1 MVNLIN
7 AVNFFGKIIEWDSKK
22 TAIWLIVIQAV
33 IAVIAITL
41 IIYLILHKWS
51 KSQTTET
58 VVVAA
63 AAAQPTPQPEVI
75 YVPEPKTEAE
85 RELTGISL
93 DLGVVQRE
101 FTVGDKFGC
110 DGLVINAEYNVSP
123 TQETLVDY
131 TLIEEETYERLTKK
145 DKAHGV
151 YVIKPTLYIVGKKV
165 VTVKYGGQTAAY
177 TISVNER
184 DEDPYAYEEVEPI
197 AAPVYDEKTR
207 ELLSIS
213 LNTDNVKKD
222 YFVGDSLDHEGL
234 VVLAHYNV
242 EPLEEEVADYAVLP
256 PDMGKKGKPTVTITY
271 QGKTVGYQITVT
283 PAPEEPKEEP
293 QVVEQQPTVIVQR
306 ADPIILEEESISS
319 KLRYDKSFTAR
330 LIQSEDEI
338 KYLYTDL
345 KNELISF
352 KNVHARIS
360 WKRETFKCHKDV
372 VAKFAYRGK
381 QLCIFLPLN
390 PNDYMDDNNHPVED
404 ASDMSCYED
413 TPLMIRLKSKR
424 RVKFARQL
432 INTVMEKFGI
442 PRVEHES
449 VDFYLPYEGILEL
462 INKGLIKREIKSPED
477 EKIFDENAQANT
489 EAKEDDTF
497 ALTEVAPGIYVTKKD

>member
-1 MVNLIN
+1 MVNLLN
-7 AVNFFGKIIEWDSKK
+7 AVNFFGQIIDWNSRT
-22 TAIWLIVIQAV
+22 TAIWLIVIQAI

-41 IIYLILHKWS
+41 IVYLILHRWS
-51 KSQTTET
+51 KSHSQE
-58 VVVAA
+58 VVAMA
-63 AAAQPTPQPEVI
+63 VAQPTTQTEVI
-75 YVPEPKTEAE
+75 YVPEPKHEEE

-101 FTVGDKFGC
+101 FTAGDKFSC
-110 DGLVINAEYNVSP
+110 DGLIINAEYNVSP
-123 TQETLVDY
+123 LTESLVDY

-151 YVIKPTLYIVGKKV
+151 YVIKPSLYIVGKKV

-177 TISVNER
+177 TISVNEP
-184 DEDPYAYEEVEPI
+184 EVVAEEKPEPI
-197 AAPVYDEKTR
+197 VQVIEPIVDKTR
-207 ELLSIS
+207 ELMYIS
-213 LNTDNVKKD
+213 LNTDNVQKE
-222 YFVGDSLDHEGL
+222 YTVGDSLDHDGL
-234 VVLAHYNV
+234 VVLAHFNI
-242 EPLEEEVADYAVLP
+242 EPLDEEVSDYAVLP
-256 PDMGKKGKPTVTITY
+256 PDMSKKGKPTVTITY
-271 QGKTVGYQITVT
+271 QGKTVGYQIVVN
-283 PAPEEPKEEP
+283 PAPEEPAKEEP
-293 QVVEQQPTVIVQR
+293 QEVVVEQPTVIVQR

-352 KNVHARIS
+352 KSVHARIS

-390 PNDYMDDNNHPVED
+390 PADYMDDNNHPVED

-424 RVKFARQL
+424 RVKFAKQL

-449 VDFYLPYEGILEL
+449 IDFYLPYEGILEL
-462 INKGLIKREIKSPED
+462 INKGLIKREIKSPDD
-477 EKIFDENAQANT
+477 EKIFDENAQAASNAT
-489 EAKEDDTF
+489 EDDTF
-497 ALTEVAPGIYVTKKD
+497 GLTEVAPGIYVTKKD